1 MSEAV
6 LFAGGALALVL
17 YFSSSDSKVVENEP
31 ENQEVII
38 GGIGYGQ
45 PGYINPVAD
54 LPVEDIGG
62 VPYIEEQEPIPGD
75 IGPAPVIPPPQVAPP
90 VVSQPEP
97 EPEPAPAPIVPPP
110 TGRCNFHAS
119 TFMGGQPDWAHE
131 NKERCF
137 EHSNLNTYQTANGE
151 LYTYQGLYNPTPAP
165 DPEEEEL
172 ISYDPPV
179 VTPPPPPQPTGPILG
194 TCTITPPQHLLDAG
208 IQPITEQ
215 NRSEGYCYGAAAI
228 GGFSVSWN
236 PN

>member
-31 ENQEVII
+31 EKEEVII

-97 EPEPAPAPIVPPP
+97 EPVPAPIVPPP

-131 NKERCF
+131 SKEKCF

-151 LYTYQGLYNPTPAP
+151 LYTYEGLYNPTPVP

-172 ISYDPPV
+172 ISYEPPA
-179 VTPPPPPQPTGPILG
+179 PAPAPAPILG
-194 TCTITPPQHLLDAG
+194 TCS
-208 IQPITEQ
+208 ITEQ
-215 NRSEGYCYGAAAI
+215 GLNGSLATLISLNVPRTECASYLTGPGV
-228 GGFSVSWN
+228 VSTRWT